1 MIISVIS
8 PKGGVGKTTTTMHLA
23 AALHDQGKH
32 VHVLDL
38 DPQGGA
44 LDWAERAELDGHPL
58 NFPVTGTNSR
68 RLDATDA
75 DVTIIDGPPG
85 DPKALDAA
93 RDLADLVILPCR
105 TTPADLTRI
114 WDIRPALDGTAWG
127 VLLTSVRAGTSAP
140 QLVRDQL
147 DEENVPRFASE
158 IPLREDIALSH
169 GTDAIPHPA
178 YTALAHE
185 IMEA

>member
-1 MIISVIS
+1 MILSVLS
-8 PKGGVGKTTTTMHLA
+8 PKGGVGKTTTSMHLA
-23 AALHDQGKH
+23 AAFSEHSKT

-44 LDWAERAELDGHPL
+44 LDWAQRAKIDGHPL
-58 NFPVTGTNSR
+58 EFPVTGTNPR
-68 RLDATDA
+68 TLDTTDA
-75 DVTIIDGPPG
+75 DITIIDGPPG

-105 TTPADLTRI
+105 PTPADLTRI
-114 WDIRPALDGTAWG
+114 WDIREALNATAWG

-147 DEENVPRFASE
+147 DAEGVPRFASE